1 MSKAMADSYTMFK
14 RCLVKTL
21 RSPEAMTMAI
31 VVPFVMMILFGYVFG
46 GVAYIEG
53 FNYINFIVPG
63 IILQCI
69 CNSSAATAIS
79 VHNDMSKGIID
90 RFRSMRIAKSAF
102 ISGHVWLS
110 VMRSIVITI
119 ATFGAAF
126 AVGFRPTAG
135 FAEWMAVAGILILFI
150 IAITWLVVIIGLL
163 SKDAESIS
171 GATFLIVIFVFL
183 SSAFAPPETLPTVL
197 RVFAQYQPMTPVI
210 DALRGLLLGTPLN
223 NEIMV
228 ALAWC
233 IGLTVAGFA
242 LAVHVYKSKLTK

>member
-1 MSKAMADSYTMFK
+1 MSKAISDSYIMFK
-14 RCLVKTL
+14 RCLVKTS

-31 VVPFVMMILFGYVFG
+31 VVPFVMMVLFGYVFG
-46 GVAYIEG
+46 GVVNIEG

-63 IILQCI
+63 IILQCV
-69 CNSSAATAIS
+69 CNSSTATSLS
-79 VHNDMSKGIID
+79 VHSDMTKGIID

-110 VMRSIVITI
+110 VIRSIVITI

-135 FAEWMAVAGILILFI
+135 LFEWLAVAGILTLFI
-150 IAITWLVVIIGLL
+150 IAITWLVVIIGLI

-171 GATFLIVIFVFL
+171 GANFLIVIFVFL

-197 RVFAQYQPMTPVI
+197 RVFAQHQPMTPVI

-223 NEIMV
+223 NEIII

-233 IGLTVAGFA
+233 IGITVVGFT
-242 LAVHVYKSKLTK
+242 LAVQIYKSKLTK